1 MQKYRSIQNGQVPSL
16 IELRYSECNVLK
28 LRLFI
33 SKRNELN
40 DYSRKGYIKIA
51 VIDLDK
57 SKDYPVNF
65 VCILPKNIKLNGKK
79 GTKFEK
85 MFGDNSSEVA
95 KKLLKHALRAEED
108 WEIKAEIKKRL
119 DLLKP
124 KPQ

>member
-1 MQKYRSIQNGQVPSL
+1 MFIRRL
-16 IELRYSECNVLK
+16 ERNVLK

-40 DYSRKGYIKIA
+40 DYSQKGYIRF
-51 VIDLDK
+51 VVVDLDK

-65 VCILPKNIKLNGKK
+65 VCILPKNIKVSGKK
-79 GTKFEK
+79 NTKFERT
-85 MFGDNSSEVA
+85 FGDNSLDLA
-95 KKLLKHALRAEED
+95 KKLLRRALRAEED
-108 WEIKAEIKKRL
+108 WEVKAEIRKRL